1 VLQYKIKGLQ
11 ILEAAER
18 EGVEIER
25 QKGRFLVDAA
35 TDSEEAETVWD
46 VPVDED
52 PSSSL
57 ETMCM
62 KLVAV
67 FREDV
72 AVDLISN
79 FARQTEEPGLE
90 IVASGTV
97 LVSASPLPMTRA

>member
-1 VLQYKIKGLQ
+1 LQ

-18 EGVEIER
+18 EGVEVER

-35 TDSEEAETVWD
+35 TDSEEAETVWG

-57 ETMCM
+57 ETICM

-67 FREDV
+67 LGEDV
-72 AVDLISN
+72 AVDLIPN
-79 FARQTEEPGLE
+79 LAWQT
-90 IVASGTV
+90 
-97 LVSASPLPMTRA
+97 